1 MKIVHRRD
9 RMPSILIDDITIAY
23 GNSIV
28 IDSLSLKY
36 SGPGLIQ
43 ILGPNGAGKT
53 TLLKTVLGLIKPIKG
68 RIVINGIDITGDP
81 SRAGPHI
88 GYVPQI
94 FPEIQNRYPI
104 TAWELVESSYLMYR
118 KKWPR
123 LFSDVGSRKIVSK
136 VLERVG
142 LAKDLWNESF
152 WNLSGGQ
159 RQRVLIAR
167 AIVHDPQ
174 ILIMDEP
181 LSAVDPVGKAG
192 LANLIATLAKKK
204 LVIVTS
210 HDPMLLLKHTDLV
223 LLLNRGFYVVGKPE
237 YVLTLEN
244 TRRVYG
250 ESAIMVYQHIHI
262 SDTHA

>member
-1 MKIVHRRD
+1 
-9 RMPSILIDDITIAY
+9 MPSILIDDITIAY

-36 SGPGLIQ
+36 SGSGLIQ

-53 TLLKTVLGLIKPIKG
+53 TLLKTILGLIKPIKG
-68 RIVINGIDITGDP
+68 RVIINGVDVTGDP
-81 SRAGPHI
+81 SKAGPHI
-88 GYVPQI
+88 GYVPQL

-104 TAWELVESSYLMYR
+104 TAWELVESSYLLYR
-118 KKWPR
+118 RKWPR
-123 LFSDVGSRKIVSK
+123 LFGDTRSKDIVSK
-136 VLERVG
+136 VLRTVG
-142 LAKDLWNESF
+142 LIEDFWNESF

-181 LSAVDPVGKAG
+181 LSAVDPVGKAE
-192 LANLIATLAKKK
+192 LANLIASLAKRK

-223 LLLNRGFYVVGKPE
+223 LLLNRKFYIVGRPE
-237 YVLTLEN
+237 EVLTLEN
-244 TRRVYG
+244 TRKVYG

-262 SDTHA
+262 SDTHV